1 MKRWRVVHFPSPAE
15 AEAYLNGLSIE
26 PDQIRGLFPAASPS
40 GRGSGV
46 VLVCWLTAHQQRIE
60 QLRRAPRSDEDLPAP
75 RASTELDPPLLGED
89 TPKEPPAGRRRQRD
103 EDLP

>member
-1 MKRWRVVHFPSPAE
+1 MKRWRVVHFPSPEE

-26 PDQIRGLFPAASPS
+26 PDQIRGLFAAASPS
-40 GRGSGV
+40 GKSSGV

-60 QLRRAPRSDEDLPAP
+60 QLRRAPRTDADLPAP
-75 RASTELDPPLLGED
+75 AASPPDRLRFQPED

-103 EDLP
+103 EDGK